1 MSKHLAGISKPLVDW
16 YRSHERTFPW
26 RTDPSP
32 YRVWVSEIMLQQTRI
47 EAALPYFERFM
58 QTLPTVQALA
68 EASEDILLKLWEG
81 LGYYSRVRN
90 LQKAAQQIM
99 IDHGGQLPDKYDEL
113 LKLAGIG
120 EYTAGAIA
128 SIAFGERVAA
138 VDGNVLRVMARLL
151 DEDADVMQPAVRKRL
166 AAIVGD
172 LVPADDPGG
181 FNEGLMEL
189 GETICLPN
197 TMPLCDRCPIRD
209 FCAVSGTERAAQ
221 LPTRKQPKPRKV
233 EQRTVQIV
241 IADKRVLLHKRDN
254 KGLLSGMWELP
265 NRLQEEGN
273 GNLPQEWNAMVL
285 RKEASVSGKHVFSH
299 IEWHLTGEVFFT
311 NPFDPPQGYVWV
323 SEKDFEQY
331 ALPTAF
337 RLFAQQL
344 PRYFSVTGL
353 EPVMPY
359 KG

>member
-1 MSKHLAGISKPLVDW
+1 MSGQLTGLSKPLVEW

-58 QTLPTVQALA
+58 QTLPTVRALA
-68 EASEDILLKLWEG
+68 EAPEDVLLKLWEG

-90 LQKAAQQIM
+90 LQKAARQIM
-99 IDHGGQLPDKYDEL
+99 NEYDGCIPETYEDL

-128 SIAFGERVAA
+128 SIAFGKRVAA

-166 AAIVGD
+166 ASIVGQ
-172 LVPADDPGG
+172 LVPKEDPGG

-189 GETICLPN
+189 GETVCLPN
-197 TMPLCDRCPIRD
+197 TVPHCERCPVRD
-209 FCAVSGTERAAQ
+209 FCAVAGTERAAQ
-221 LPTRKQPKPRKV
+221 LPTRKQPKPRRIEK
-233 EQRTVQIV
+233 RTVKIV
-241 IADKRVLLHKRDN
+241 MTDGDKRQVLLHRRDS
-254 KGLLSGMWELP
+254 KGLLSRMWELP
-265 NRLQEEGN
+265 NVLTSEDDG
-273 GNLPQEWNAMVL
+273 GLPQEWNATVL
-285 RKEASVSGKHVFSH
+285 SKQPSVSGKHVFSH
-299 IEWHLTGEVFFT
+299 IEWHMTGEVFFT
-311 NPFDPPQGYVWV
+311 KPFVPPKNYVWV
-323 SEKDFEQY
+323 SEDQLEQY

-337 RLFAQQL
+337 RLFSQQL
-344 PRYFSVTGL
+344 FKEDV
-353 EPVMPY
+353 V
-359 KG
+359 

>member
-1 MSKHLAGISKPLVDW
+1 MSERLAGISKPLVDW

-58 QTLPTVQALA
+58 QTLPTVQSLA
-68 EASEDILLKLWEG
+68 EASEDVLLKLWEG

-99 IDHGGQLPDKYDEL
+99 TVHGGQVPSKYDEL
-113 LKLAGIG
+113 IKLSGIG

-151 DEDADVMQPAVRKRL
+151 DEDGDVMQPTVRKRL

-172 LVPADDPGG
+172 LVPAEDPGG

-197 TMPLCDRCPIRD
+197 TIPHCDRCPIRD
-209 FCAVSGTERAAQ
+209 FCAVGGTERAAQ
-221 LPTRKQPKPRKV
+221 LPTRKQPKPRRV
-233 EQRTVQIV
+233 EQRTVKIV
-241 IADKRVLLHKRDN
+241 MADGDKRQVLLHRRDN
-254 KGLLSGMWELP
+254 RGLLSGMWELP
-265 NRLQEEGN
+265 NVLTEEDDGW
-273 GNLPQEWNAMVL
+273 LPQEWNATVL
-285 RKEASVSGKHVFSH
+285 YKKLSVSGKHIFSH

-311 NPFDPPQGYVWV
+311 EPFAPPKNYVWV
-323 SEKDFEQY
+323 SQDELEQY

-337 RLFAQQL
+337 RLFSQQL
-344 PRYFSVTGL
+344 FKEDV
-353 EPVMPY
+353 V
-359 KG
+359 